1 MILIIDNYDSFVF
14 NIYQYVQQLSDDEV
28 LCVRNDQ
35 ISLEQ
40 IKDLSPTHIILSP
53 GPKHPKDSGVCLDIL
68 KANLNVPILGVCLG
82 HQAIGL
88 AFGASIKRQD
98 IPLHGKTSKIRTLNG
113 GGEIFMG
120 LPDEFEVMRYHSLYV
135 DDLPDNIVALAYAD
149 DGVLMGLKVKDKNIY
164 GIQFHPESHFSEY
177 GKQIIANFLAIAK
190 DSNKNQ
196 VGEISNLRQYLIKLQ
211 ENERLDDRDFAN
223 IIDLI
228 ASGEVDELQL
238 AALLVL
244 ISEKSLYAASLV
256 SLVQNIL
263 RYSHT
268 FRDNSAMIDLCG
280 TGGDG
285 FKSINVSTAVSFI
298 LAALGVKVA
307 KHGNKAVSSASGSSD
322 VIGAINLKMSDSI
335 ATQRAL
341 LDSTGLAFFHAPFF
355 HPLVGMLKDVRTR
368 LGIRTVFNI
377 LGPMLNPNLSL
388 RYQLVGCYHKP
399 VLKLYA
405 QTLGLLG
412 RKHALVVRGEDGMDE
427 ISICDATRIVEL
439 KDGNIS
445 EYSVTPEQFGF
456 TRALHSDIAGGDA
469 ATNAEI
475 LKATLKG
482 ELKGPKRDI
491 VVLNAMFALYTAD
504 RVSSPKDAREIV
516 ENALDSGLVWEYFM
530 GYTKGLGVEA

>member
-14 NIYQYVQQLSDDEV
+14 NIYQYVQQLSTDEV

-40 IKDLSPTHIILSP
+40 IKDLSPSHIILSP
-53 GPKHPKDSGVCLDIL
+53 GPKHPKDSGVCLDVL
-68 KANLNVPILGVCLG
+68 GAGLEAPVLGVCLG

-88 AFGASIKRQD
+88 NYGASIKRQD
-98 IPLHGKTSKIRTLNG
+98 VPLHGKTSKISTVNG
-113 GGEIFMG
+113 GGEIFAG
-120 LPDEFEVMRYHSLYV
+120 LPDKFEVMRYHSLYV
-135 DDLPDNIVALAYAD
+135 DDLPQNLTPLAYAD
-149 DGVLMGLKVKDKNIY
+149 DGVLMALKVKDKDIY
-164 GIQFHPESHFSEY
+164 GIQFHPESYFSEY
-177 GKQIIANFLAIAK
+177 GKQIIANFLNISKK
-190 DSNKNQ
+190 DEKKSQ
-196 VGEISNLRQYLIKLQ
+196 PHPTDLRPYLLKLQ
-211 ENERLDDRDFAN
+211 ENERLDDRDFAG

-228 ASGEVDELQL
+228 ASSKADELQL

-244 ISEKSLYAASLV
+244 ISEKSLNADSLV
-256 SLVQNIL
+256 SLVRNIL

-268 FRDNSAMIDLCG
+268 FRDSSAMIDLCG

-322 VIGAINLKMSDSI
+322 VISAINLKISDSI
-335 ATQRAL
+335 AAQRML
-341 LDSTGLAFFHAPFF
+341 LDSANLAFFHAPFF
-355 HPLVGMLKDVRTR
+355 HPLVGALKDVRTR

-399 VLKLYA
+399 VLRLYA

-427 ISICDATRIVEL
+427 ISICDSTRIVEL
-439 KDGNIS
+439 KDGTIS

-456 TRALHSDIAGGDA
+456 TRALHSDIAGADA
-469 ATNAEI
+469 AKNAEI

-482 ELKGPKRDI
+482 ELNGAKRDI

-504 RVSSPKDAREIV
+504 RVSSPNDAREIV
-516 ENALDSGLVWEYFM
+516 ESALDSGLVWEYFM
-530 GYTKGLGVEA
+530 HYLKGLGVEA